1 MYIIK
6 LFFNLTLHLCN
17 YIIQR
22 HACMDKSH
30 RKKSHALVITYP
42 LQGHIIPS
50 VHLATKLASNGFT
63 VTFVNTESIHHQT
76 SKAQNNNNNNN
87 IFAGV
92 RNSGLDINYE
102 IISDGLPI
110 SFDRSLNHDQFMASL
125 LHVIS
130 AHVEE
135 LVKKLMS
142 SDDPVTCII
151 ADTFFVWPST
161 ISKKFGIPYISFW
174 TEPAL
179 VFSLY
184 YHMHL
189 LRLHGHLGSCGNYY
203 NPCLFF
209 LILCF
214 TIRVFCFK
222 FLFATSEFCK
232 FFNFLIIVNNFK
244 WR

>member
-1 MYIIK
+1 
-6 LFFNLTLHLCN
+6 
-17 YIIQR
+17 
-22 HACMDKSH
+22 MDQSH
-30 RKKSHALVITYP
+30 KKKSHVLLIAYP

-76 SKAQNNNNNNN
+76 SKAHKNNNNNNANN
-87 IFAGV
+87 IFTGV
-92 RNSGLDINYE
+92 RNSGLDIRYE

-110 SFDRSLNHDQFMASL
+110 TFDRSLNHDQFMASL

-142 SDDPVTCII
+142 SDYPVTCII

-161 ISKKFGIPYISFW
+161 ISKKFGIPYILFW

-179 VFSLY
+179 VYSLY

-189 LRLHGHLGSCGNYY
+189 LRLHGHFESCGNYLY
-203 NPCLFF
+203 NPSFFF
-209 LILCF
+209 LMLCF
-214 TIRVFCFK
+214 F
-222 FLFATSEFCK
+222 
-232 FFNFLIIVNNFK
+232 
-244 WR
+244 